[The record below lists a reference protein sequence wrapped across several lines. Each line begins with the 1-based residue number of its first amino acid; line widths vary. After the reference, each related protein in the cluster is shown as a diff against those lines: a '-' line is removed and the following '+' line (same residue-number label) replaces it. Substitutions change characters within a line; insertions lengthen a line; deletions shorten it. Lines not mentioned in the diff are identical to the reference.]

1 MAYESSAAL
10 AGSGVIAVYK
20 GPSTVIKKHFI
31 VFNATFKYDGMYCI
45 FRPFS
50 HWMSQP
56 DSCFNTGGV
65 TLTLRPVQSVAERNA
80 KVEGGARSKLSLWL
94 AS

>member
-1 MAYESSAAL
+1 MRVQQLSL
-10 AGSGVIAVYK
+10 AVELSQCTQDPLLFYR
-20 GPSTVIKKHFI
+20 KHSI
-31 VFNATFKYDGMYCI
+31 VFNATFKYDGVYCI

-65 TLTLRPVQSVAERNA
+65 TLTPRPVQSVADRNA

>member
-50 HWMSQP
+50 HWMSQ
-56 DSCFNTGGV
+56 GGV